1 MPTPTKKTKRT
12 KEEPGSSARRKLP
25 SAIAGKE
32 FDYVLSLDIEDSRLL
47 QRYQDILN
55 QGAAGFAETIYN
67 YLFDN
72 PDIADVMYAYERQG
86 GDVGELVRGQLE
98 HQLSLLN
105 GDLSD
110 AATARS
116 EQLGRSHFEWGVK
129 PVWSLGAYR
138 LCLEHIKQL
147 LATDPQ
153 IEEAHRPALESALV
167 KMVFRDL
174 AITSEAYW
182 RATVEQLRNQRDA
195 LGVQQNLAGEILS
208 NIPQLLW
215 TVDIEANRISYASP
229 GTQAFCGDTLE
240 APIPCFF
247 RIRGSERERVLTAW
261 QQVIDNQSVQLEVRV
276 PGQEGNGDKH
286 PEPERWFRMAFYPTS
301 NRRGRVLRVHCL
313 MEDVTDLHSDRER
326 LEQLTT
332 QDEVTGLA
340 NRTLWYDR
348 LASALAVA
356 RRNPGASVA
365 VMVLDIN
372 QFKMYNDSL
381 GNEAGDELLRQ
392 IANRVQKVLRDT
404 DTLARLGG
412 DEFGIVLPM
421 VQDAEKAA
429 ARVASEVMSAL
440 TAPFTYKDKDLC
452 LSSTV
457 GIALFPQHGEDA
469 HTLASHADSAMY
481 RAKWN
486 SAPYLFYENESMDSS
501 GEHLQFSG
509 QLHGALERE
518 EFELYYQP
526 KIDLLS
532 GRMCGAE
539 ALLRWKHP
547 QQGMVLPKRFIPV
560 AEQLGMISPITDWVL
575 DTALSECKSWL
586 NNGQSLS
593 ISVNVS
599 ARSFQ
604 SPGLVMRIEQA
615 LARSGVAGSCLEL
628 EITEDTLMADLE
640 EGARI
645 LAELSELGV
654 SIAIDDFG
662 TGYSSLSYLKS
673 LPIDTLKID
682 QSFLDGMTTNPKDAA
697 IVRSIIE
704 LGHNLNCKVV
714 AEGVEGE
721 AVHLQLKE
729 LGCDLMQGFHISK
742 PLPDAGFREWL
753 SLASH

>member
-1 MPTPTKKTKRT
+1 MPTTTKKR
-12 KEEPGSSARRKLP
+12 GSNKAERRAGSRKK
-25 SAIAGKE
+25 SSSTIAGKE
-32 FDYVLSLDIEDSRLL
+32 FNYVLHLDAEDTLL
-47 QRYQDILN
+47 LNRYQDVLA
-55 QGAAGFAETIYN
+55 QGAAGFAETTYN

-86 GDVGELVRGQLE
+86 GNIGELVRGQLQ
-98 HQLSLLN
+98 HQLNLLN
-105 GDLSD
+105 GDISEK
-110 AATARS
+110 ATLRS
-116 EQLGRSHFEWGVK
+116 EQVGRSHFQWGVK
-129 PVWSLGAYR
+129 PVWSLGSYR
-138 LCLEHIKQL
+138 LCLQHLKHL
-147 LATDPQ
+147 VGSDPQ
-153 IEEAHRPALESALV
+153 IAPEDRAPLEAALI

-182 RATVEQLRNQRDA
+182 RAAVDQLKEQRDELGVEQD
-195 LGVQQNLAGEILS
+195 LAGELLS
-208 NIPQLLW
+208 HIPQMLW
-215 TVDIEANRISYASP
+215 TVDIESNKISYASH
-229 GTQAFCGDTLE
+229 GTHAFCGEQLE
-240 APIPCFF
+240 APIPCFY
-247 RIRGSERERVLTAW
+247 RINGSERQRVLTAW
-261 QQVIDNQSVQLEVRV
+261 QQVIDGEPVQLEIQVNSGSDR
-276 PGQEGNGDKH
+276 EGWY
-286 PEPERWFRMAFYPTS
+286 RLAFYPTA

-313 MEDVTDLHSDRER
+313 MEDVTDSHTDRAR
-326 LEQLTT
+326 LEQLST

-365 VMVLDIN
+365 VMILDIN

-381 GNEAGDELLRQ
+381 GNQAGDELLRQ
-392 IANRVQKVLRDT
+392 VGTRLQKVLRDT
-404 DTLARLGG
+404 DTLSRLGG

-429 ARVASEVMSAL
+429 ERVARQVMNSL
-440 TAPFTYKDKDLC
+440 SAPFSYKEKELC
-452 LSSTV
+452 ISSTI
-457 GIALFPQHGEDA
+457 GISVYPQHGEDA

-486 SAPYLFYENESMDSS
+486 SAPYLFYEIESDVSAT
-501 GEHLQFSG
+501 EHLQLSG

-518 EFELYYQP
+518 EFELFYQP

-532 GRMCGAE
+532 GKTCGAE
-539 ALLRWKHP
+539 ALLRWRHP
-547 QQGMVLPKRFIPV
+547 QQGLVLPKRFIPV

-575 DTALSECKSWL
+575 DTALEQSKHWPG
-586 NNGQSLS
+586 NGQPMS
-593 ISVNVS
+593 ISINVS

-604 SPGLVMRIEQA
+604 SPGLVRRIEKA
-615 LARSGVAGSCLEL
+615 LRKAGVEGCCLEV

-645 LAELSELGV
+645 LNSLNALGV

-662 TGYSSLSYLKS
+662 TGYSSLSYLKR
-673 LPIDTLKID
+673 LPIDTIKID
-682 QSFLDGMTTNPKDAA
+682 QSFLDGMASNPKDVA

-704 LGHNLNCKVV
+704 LGHNLDCKVV

-721 AVHLQLKE
+721 TVRRQLQD
-729 LGCDLMQGFHISK
+729 LGCDLVQGFHISK

-753 SLASH
+753 SLSTH